1 MHPPS
6 GGRLNQP
13 VERRKKMIRGLSS
26 IGNIGRFLMCAL
38 ALFLLSFQTGALAA
52 GEVEIGFLLKTMQE
66 QRYQTDRR
74 LFIEAAQDLGASVK
88 FDSSGNDE
96 LRQLQQFEEMM
107 DSGVKVI
114 VLQPVN
120 TGTAGALVAMANA
133 RGIRVV
139 GYDSMLTN
147 GPLDVMV
154 MQDSWAVGKLQG
166 EAMVSW
172 LMQKKGRIEGNIA
185 LIMGQPGDSN
195 AQAMS
200 SGLLEILAKNSDLRL
215 IAQRSHVA
223 WSPDLARET
232 VDALLVKHNNQID
245 AFICNNSGLAYGV
258 IAALEAEGLADA
270 NKVFVA
276 GSDADLTNIRYVAK
290 GKQSVEIWKK
300 ISPLAKKA
308 AEIAVTLAKNP
319 DKPIRELV
327 TGARLIHNGFA
338 EIPTIVTPVVRITK
352 DNIDST
358 LIADGIFTRQQVYED

>member
-1 MHPPS
+1 M
-6 GGRLNQP
+6 
-13 VERRKKMIRGLSS
+13 RGLNS
-26 IGNIGRFLMCAL
+26 IVNITRFLVYAL
-38 ALFLLSFQTGALAA
+38 TLFSLTLPMGVSAEEQV
-52 GEVEIGFLLKTMQE
+52 EVGFLLKTMQE
-66 QRYQTDRR
+66 ERYQTDRR
-74 LFIEAAQDLGASVK
+74 LFIEAAQALGATVN
-88 FDSSGNDE
+88 FAASGNDE
-96 LRQLQQFEEMM
+96 LRQLQQFEEML
-107 DSGVKVI
+107 DSGVDVI

-133 RGIRVV
+133 RGIRVI

-166 EAMVSW
+166 EAMVAW
-172 LMQKKGRIEGNIA
+172 LAQKKGRVEGNIA

-200 SGLLEILAKNSDLRL
+200 SGLLEVLAKNAGLRL
-215 IAQRSHVA
+215 VAQRSHVA

-232 VDALLVKHNNQID
+232 VDALLVKHDNQID

-258 IAALEAEGLADA
+258 IGALAAEGLADSA
-270 NKVFVA
+270 KVFVA
-276 GSDADLTNIRYVAK
+276 GSDADLRNIRYVAQ

-300 ISPLAKKA
+300 IAPLAKKA

-319 DKPIRELV
+319 LKPVSELV
-327 TGARLIHNGFA
+327 TGARMINNGYA
-338 EIPTIVTPVVRITK
+338 EIPTVVTPVVRITK

-358 LIADGIFTRQQVYED
+358 MIAEGIFTSEQVYQD

>member
-1 MHPPS
+1 MM
-6 GGRLNQP
+6 RELN
-13 VERRKKMIRGLSS
+13 S
-26 IGNIGRFLMCAL
+26 IVNITRFLVYGL
-38 ALFLLSFQTGALAA
+38 TLFSLTLPMGVSAEEQV
-52 GEVEIGFLLKTMQE
+52 EVGFLLKTMQE
-66 QRYQTDRR
+66 ERYQTDRR
-74 LFIEAAQDLGASVK
+74 LFIEAAQALGATVN
-88 FDSSGNDE
+88 FAASGNDE
-96 LRQLQQFEEMM
+96 LRQLQQFEEML
-107 DSGVKVI
+107 DSSVDVI

-133 RGIRVV
+133 RGIRVI

-166 EAMVSW
+166 EAMVAW
-172 LMQKKGRIEGNIA
+172 LTKKKGRIEGNIA

-200 SGLLEILAKNSDLRL
+200 SGLLEILAKNADLRL

-232 VDALLVKHNNQID
+232 VDALLVKHDNQID
-245 AFICNNSGLAYGV
+245 AFICNNSGLAFGV
-258 IAALEAEGLADA
+258 IAALEAEGLADSA
-270 NKVFVA
+270 KVFVA
-276 GSDADLTNIRYVAK
+276 GSDADLRNIRYVAQ

-300 ISPLAKKA
+300 IAPLAKKA

-319 DKPIRELV
+319 LKPVSELV
-327 TGARLIHNGFA
+327 PGARLINNGFT
-338 EIPTIVTPVVRITK
+338 EVPTVVTPVVRIMK

-358 LIADGIFTRQQVYED
+358 MIAEGIFTREQVYQD